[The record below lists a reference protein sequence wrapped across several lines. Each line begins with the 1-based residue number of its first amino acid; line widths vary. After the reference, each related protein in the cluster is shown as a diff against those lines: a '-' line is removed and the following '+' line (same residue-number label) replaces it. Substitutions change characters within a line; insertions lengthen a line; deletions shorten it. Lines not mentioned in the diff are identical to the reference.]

1 MKRNPHFE
9 IRNPKSEDMP
19 SLLDLR
25 RRIKSVKNTRQITK
39 AMKMVA
45 AAKLKRAQDRVTAA
59 RPFALKMSEV
69 LDNLSSKIEADFSHP
84 LMDARNDS
92 KYLIVLMTADKGL
105 CGAFNSNLIKAAQVF
120 MAENKDKNIE
130 MIPVGRRGRDF
141 FRRRNVPFAAEY
153 TGLTG
158 KGQVEFAEAKEVAQ
172 DIIKRFTEDE
182 TIDKV
187 FLVFSEFKTVLSQRA
202 VVEQLLP
209 VARDAQTNE
218 ETAVAQTNPNPEA
231 AATEYI
237 YEQPASEIFSK
248 LLPRQVETQIYRAFL
263 ESIASEQGSRM
274 TAMDSASKNAGE
286 LIDSLTLNM
295 NRIRQAAITK
305 EIIEVVSGASAM

>member
-1 MKRNPHFE
+1 
-9 IRNPKSEDMP
+9 MP

-59 RPFALKMSEV
+59 RPFALKMTEV
-69 LDNLSSKIEADFSHP
+69 LDALSAKIGDDFSHP
-84 LMDARNDS
+84 LMDARGDS

-120 MAENKDKNIE
+120 IAENKDKNLE

-141 FRRRNVPFAAEY
+141 FRRRSVPFAGEY

-172 DIIKRFTEDE
+172 EIIKRFTTDE

-187 FLVFSEFKTVLSQRA
+187 FLIFSEFKTVLSQRA

-209 VARDAQTNE
+209 IARDVETTEITTATTNAE
-218 ETAVAQTNPNPEA
+218 G
-231 AATEYI
+231 ATEYL